1 MQKYPLLTHAGRGD
15 VVAWRHGRP
24 VTVAAFLADVR
35 RLARALPAGGHVF
48 NACADRYRFTVA
60 LAAALVSGKASL
72 LPPSHSAET
81 VRQMKQ
87 FAPDVFCIVDKPSAI
102 DLPIVM
108 YEDEEQPPQPDAED
122 EAGEVPLVP
131 ADQILAYAF
140 TSGSTGAP
148 VAHRKT
154 WGQMVLAVRA
164 EAAVLALPRDAGPAN
179 FVASVPPQHMYGIES
194 SVLLTL
200 QSGAALSSAHPFY
213 PADVCSAL
221 AEVPRPRVLVT
232 TPVHLRTLLL
242 AGIDMPDVDLVLSAT
257 APLSPELA
265 VAAEA
270 AFGAPLQEI
279 YGATETGQI
288 ASRRSTQTREWSL
301 MPGIALS
308 RRDERFF
315 ANGGHVDPDTPL
327 ADLLELLPGGRFL
340 LLGRI
345 GDLVNIAGKRNS
357 LAYLNHQLL
366 GIEGVVDGVFFMP
379 AIEAPDAATR
389 LCAFAVAPGMTAA
402 AVKGALRERIDAVF
416 MPRPLVLVPEL
427 PRDRNG
433 KITRATL
440 DALIDRH
447 LHAGHAGEEAQH
459 EA

>member
-1 MQKYPLLTHAGRGD
+1 MQTYPLLTHAGPGD
-15 VVAWRHGRP
+15 VVAWRQGCP

-35 RLARALPAGGHVF
+35 ALARALPAGGHVF

-60 LAAALVSGKASL
+60 LAAALVGGKISL

-87 FAPDVFCIVDKPSAI
+87 FAPDVFCIVDKPSAM
-102 DLPIVM
+102 DLPTVM
-108 YEDEEQPPQPDAED
+108 YEERQPDARD
-122 EAGEVPLVP
+122 EAGEVPLLP

-148 VAHRKT
+148 VAHCKT

-164 EAAVLALPRDAGPAN
+164 EAAVLALPQDAGPAN

-194 SVLLTL
+194 SVLLAL

-213 PADVCSAL
+213 PADVCAAL

-232 TPVHLRTLLL
+232 TPVHLRTLLQ
-242 AGIDMPDVDLVLSAT
+242 AGVDMPQVDLVMSAT

-265 VAAEA
+265 AAAEA

-301 MPGIALS
+301 MPGIVLS
-308 RRDERFF
+308 RRDEHFF
-315 ANGGHVDPDTPL
+315 ANGGHVIPDTPL

-366 GIEGVVDGVFFMP
+366 GVEGVVDGVFFMP
-379 AIEAPDAATR
+379 AIEAPDGATR
-389 LCAFAVAPGMTAA
+389 LCAFAVAPGTTAA

-440 DALIDRH
+440 DALIERH
-447 LHAGHAGEEAQH
+447 LPGGHAAEEARH